1 MKIYTKTGDKG
12 ETGLIGGIRI
22 SKGDPRIVA
31 YGSVDE
37 LNSNIGITI
46 SSLGVR
52 NRDLFLDLIDIMT
65 RIQSELFVVGSDLAD
80 PRFPAGSQN
89 QYKTPRTEEKMALAL
104 EGAIDKFETELEPIT
119 FFILPGG
126 STEAS
131 LFHVTR
137 TIARRAESAVTIL
150 SKDQIINPIV
160 LVYLNRLSDFLFV
173 AARLINKRLGIKD
186 IAWRPREADKVT

>member
-12 ETGLIGGIRI
+12 ETGLIGGKRI

-37 LNSNIGITI
+37 LNSNIGIAI
-46 SSLGVR
+46 SSLAAK
-52 NRDLFLDLIDIMT
+52 NRDLFLDLINIMT
-65 RIQSELFVVGSDLAD
+65 CIQSELCIVGSDLAD
-80 PRFPAGSQN
+80 PRYPAGNQN
-89 QYKTPRTEEKMALAL
+89 HYKTPRTEENMASAL
-104 EGAIDKFETELEPIT
+104 EDAIDKFETELEPIT

-126 STEAS
+126 SIEAS
-131 LFHVTR
+131 LLHITR
-137 TIARRAESAVTIL
+137 TIARRAEIAVTLL

-186 IAWRPREADKVT
+186 IAWRPSERQTR

>member
-12 ETGLIGGIRI
+12 ETGLIGGKRI

-37 LNSNIGITI
+37 LNSNIGIAI
-46 SSLGVR
+46 SSLAAK
-52 NRDLFLDLIDIMT
+52 NRDLFLDLINIMT
-65 RIQSELFVVGSDLAD
+65 CIQSELFIVGSDLAD
-80 PRFPAGSQN
+80 PRYPAGNQN
-89 QYKTPRTEEKMALAL
+89 HYKTPRTEENMASAL
-104 EGAIDKFETELEPIT
+104 EDTIDKFETELEPIT

-126 STEAS
+126 SIEAS
-131 LFHVTR
+131 LLHITR
-137 TIARRAESAVTIL
+137 TIARRAEIAVTLL

-160 LVYLNRLSDFLFV
+160 LIYLNRLSDFLFV

-186 IAWRPREADKVT
+186 IAWRPSERQTR

>member
-12 ETGLIGGIRI
+12 ETGLIGGKRI

-37 LNSNIGITI
+37 LNSNIGIAI
-46 SSLGVR
+46 SSMTVKDR
-52 NRDLFLDLIDIMT
+52 HLFLDLINIMT
-65 RIQSELFVVGSDLAD
+65 RIQSELFIVGSDLAD
-80 PRFPAGSQN
+80 PRYPEGNQN
-89 QYKTPRTEEKMALAL
+89 QYQTPRTEENMASAL
-104 EGAIDKFETELEPIT
+104 EDAIDTFETELEPIT

-126 STEAS
+126 SIEAS
-131 LFHVTR
+131 LLHISR
-137 TIARRAESAVTIL
+137 TIARRAESAAALL

-160 LVYLNRLSDFLFV
+160 VVYLNRLSDFLFV

-186 IAWRPREADKVT
+186 VAWRPSERQTR

>member
-12 ETGLIGGIRI
+12 ETGLIGGKRI

-37 LNSNIGITI
+37 LNSNIGIAI
-46 SSLGVR
+46 SSLTVKDR
-52 NRDLFLDLIDIMT
+52 HLFLDLINIMT
-65 RIQSELFVVGSDLAD
+65 CIQSELFIVGSDLAD
-80 PRFPAGSQN
+80 PRYPAGNQN
-89 QYKTPRTEEKMALAL
+89 QYQTPRTEENMTSAL
-104 EGAIDKFETELEPIT
+104 EDAIDKFETELEPIT

-126 STEAS
+126 SIEAS
-131 LFHVTR
+131 LLHITR
-137 TIARRAESAVTIL
+137 TIARRAEIAATLL

-186 IAWRPREADKVT
+186 VAWRPSERQTR

>member
-12 ETGLIGGIRI
+12 ETGLIGGKRI

-37 LNSNIGITI
+37 LNSNIGIAI
-46 SSLGVR
+46 SSLAAK
-52 NRDLFLDLIDIMT
+52 NRDLFLDLINIMT
-65 RIQSELFVVGSDLAD
+65 CIQSELFIVGSDLAD
-80 PRFPAGSQN
+80 PRYPAGNQN
-89 QYKTPRTEEKMALAL
+89 HYKTPRTEENMASAL
-104 EGAIDKFETELEPIT
+104 EDAIDKFETELEPIT

-126 STEAS
+126 SIEAS
-131 LFHVTR
+131 LLHITR
-137 TIARRAESAVTIL
+137 TIARRAEIAVTLL

-186 IAWRPREADKVT
+186 IAWRPSERQTR

>member
-12 ETGLIGGIRI
+12 ETGLIGGKRI

-37 LNSNIGITI
+37 LNSNIGIAI
-46 SSLGVR
+46 SSLTVKDR
-52 NRDLFLDLIDIMT
+52 HLFLDLINIMT
-65 RIQSELFVVGSDLAD
+65 CIQSELFIVGSDLAD
-80 PRFPAGSQN
+80 PRYPEGNQN
-89 QYKTPRTEEKMALAL
+89 QYQTPRTEENMASAL
-104 EGAIDKFETELEPIT
+104 EDAIDTFETELEPIT

-126 STEAS
+126 SIEAS
-131 LFHVTR
+131 LLHISR
-137 TIARRAESAVTIL
+137 TIARRAESAAALL

-160 LVYLNRLSDFLFV
+160 VVYLNRLSDFLFV

-186 IAWRPREADKVT
+186 VAWRPSERQTR